1 METIVPGRLEGW
13 EIHGFRTMEGTHRH
27 RIALFLVLYSCFAVA
42 FVDILCFIV
51 FSRSD
56 KVEVGMTI
64 KCFFVQSTD
73 LDFGNILEEA
83 KARWLRPN
91 EIHAMLYNYKC
102 FNVAV
107 KPVNLPKSGTI
118 VWFDRKMLRN
128 FRKDGHNWKKKK
140 DGKTVKEAHE
150 HLKVGNEERIHVYYA
165 HGEDIPT
172 FVRRCYWLLDKTLE
186 HIVLVHYR
194 ETQELQ
200 GSPVTPVYSNSNS
213 GLSDPSASWILSEE
227 TESGSDPAYY
237 TAGKVQLEP
246 GDNLSFRNHE
256 MTLHEIN
263 TLEWE
268 ELLVPNDPKLSAPEQ
283 GKTSCFEQQNEF
295 GTNGFP
301 SNVTILSGNKLP
313 TKDSFGSLSEAVAQ
327 SNYISN
333 FLRKDPQ
340 LVTVSTGDSSD
351 ILGKD
356 ALQTQDSFGKWMN
369 YIMTDTPESLDD
381 SNVESS
387 NSTGH
392 GSSLS
397 PMMDHLQSPVSGQ
410 IFSIT
415 DVSPAWAFSTEETKI
430 LITGYFNEGPP
441 HLEKSNIYCVCGDAC
456 CPVEIVQS
464 GVFRCLVSPHTHGYV
479 NLYLSFNDRI
489 PISQV
494 LTFEYRIPLMRDPII
509 SVDDKSK
516 WEEFRV
522 QMRLAHLL
530 FSSSKSL
537 QVLSS
542 KVLPK
547 ALKEAKIFARKTSHI
562 ADGWAYMIEVI
573 ENNNISFQQAK
584 DNLFEITLK
593 NRLYEWLLER
603 VVEGCKTSDY
613 DDQGQGVIHLC
624 AILDYRW
631 AVLPFAWSGLSLDYR
646 DKHGWTALHWAAYC
660 GRSSFSGRK
669 WLLLF
674 YLPGRNQTWSQTRI
688 QKNPGGC
695 IAADL
700 ASKCGYDGLAAYL
713 AEKALVEHFNDM
725 TIAGNVSGSLQT
737 ASPELV
743 DPRTLNEEELFLKD
757 TLAAYRTA
765 ADAAARIQAAFRE
778 QSFKLRTKAVE
789 ASSPED
795 EVRNII
801 AAMKIQHA
809 FRKFETRKKM
819 AAAARIQ
826 HRFRAWKIRREFL
839 NMKRQT
845 IKIQAVFSWPPSPE
859 AVSEDCL
866 VTVVIDPKQES
877 DVEDFFRASRNQAEE
892 RVERSVVRVQ
902 ALFRSKRAQQEYQRM
917 KLAYNEAMLEYEGIV
932 TSDDDM

>member
-1 METIVPGRLEGW
+1 MENIVPGRLEGW
-13 EIHGFRTMEGTHRH
+13 EIHGFRTME
-27 RIALFLVLYSCFAVA
+27 
-42 FVDILCFIV
+42 
-51 FSRSD
+51 
-56 KVEVGMTI
+56 
-64 KCFFVQSTD
+64 D

-91 EIHAMLYNYKC
+91 EIHAMLCNYKC

-313 TKDSFGSLSEAVAQ
+313 TKDSFGSLSEAVTQ

-479 NLYLSFNDRI
+479 NLYLSFDDRI

-494 LTFEYRIPLMRDPII
+494 LTFEYRIPLMCDPII

-660 GRSSFSGRK
+660 GREK
-669 WLLLF
+669 MVAALLSAGAKPNLVTD
-674 YLPGRNQTWSQTRI
+674 PNSE
-688 QKNPGGC
+688 NPGGC

-713 AEKALVEHFNDM
+713 AEKALVEHFKDM

-845 IKIQAVFSWPPSPE
+845 IKIQAVFRGLQVRRQYRKIVWSVGVLEKAILRWRLKRRGFRGLQVSPDE
-859 AVSEDCL
+859 A
-866 VTVVIDPKQES
+866 VVIDPKQES

-917 KLAYNEAMLEYEGIV
+917 KLAYNEAMLEYDGIV